1 MSLLAPLNEPSSD
14 IAVIN
19 IGSNSVKMYIPTK
32 ERFGF
37 KKVLTTQLAAGA
49 KNDGRLLELC
59 ALSRSFD
66 AVRELVGEAR
76 NRNIDNIFIYGTE
89 ALRRA
94 ENGYIL
100 TDRIKQETALTV
112 ELIDGQTEA
121 LCAVLGV
128 RSSFPKHH
136 VFIDIGGASTEA
148 AKLDGEEIKSDSFP
162 IGAVR
167 LEQAH
172 GQDFFALKAKAESEI
187 GSFERASHLI
197 GLGGTFTAL
206 ASASLGL
213 KEYSPEKV
221 HGAVLNLSKLKA
233 LARELSPL
241 SADDTER
248 LFPVLTKPR
257 ARVLKA
263 GLAIVVTVAER
274 FNAEDFTV
282 SADDGLK
289 GYAVLKSR

>member
-1 MSLLAPLNEPSSD
+1 MSPLASQDKPNSN

-49 KNDGRLLELC
+49 EDDGRLLNSS

-66 AVRELVGEAR
+66 AVSELVDEAR

-94 ENGYIL
+94 ENGHIL
-100 TDRIKQETALTV
+100 TDRIAQETALTV

-121 LCAVLGV
+121 LCAVLGA
-128 RSSFPKHH
+128 RSSFPKHN

-148 AKLDGEEIKSDSFP
+148 AKLDGEEIASVSFP

-187 GSFERASHLI
+187 GFFGKASHFV

-206 ASASLGL
+206 ASVSLGL

-241 SADDTER
+241 SADDIER
-248 LFPVLTKPR
+248 FCPILTKPR

-263 GLAIVVTVAER
+263 GLAIAITVAER
-274 FNAEDFTV
+274 FSAEDLTV

-289 GYAVLKSR
+289 GYAILKS